1 MKQTNTIVVWTVTV
15 VAFSLLTT
23 SSFAQDRSL
32 PIIPGAAGYGM
43 ETPAGSGRHL
53 EGLSLE
59 PGWDQALVGHW
70 DFEGGTPAGGTLA
83 GDASIV
89 ERDDGHAL
97 RLKGKGSLRLPNPEG
112 YVQPGGSF
120 TIMAWVYMEK
130 PLGTVAMNVG
140 EEGGSWQVA
149 HVRHGVGKW
158 MFKAEDGEKAGIYR
172 PLTINEP
179 KWRLV
184 TAAYDGVTGRMRLYI
199 NETKVGDTRKRG
211 VKGLA
216 AARSSNLTLGK
227 GIRGM
232 IDDVMLFDA
241 ALTYRQILAVYG
253 RRRDDYLGA
262 QRTTVHRVTN
272 LNTSGP
278 GSLRAALEAVGPR
291 VVVFEV
297 SGNIDFTPHGS
308 LGIGNPYVTVAGQ
321 TAPSPGITLKGCELG
336 VRTHDVLLQHI
347 RIRMGDLPDPEQA
360 KRYEKS
366 DWSQFSER
374 DCMKLGGERVVVDHC
389 TFSWATDELVQST
402 ALGVTFR
409 QNLFAECLDSPKHH
423 KGGHSKAL
431 LIPDQTPRERR
442 YCAVIGNL
450 FAHNA
455 DRHPAAQGGTKLVH
469 VNNFIYDATRKP
481 GVALTL
487 SNGAFRGD
495 GGGPIRASVIAN
507 HFDRVPAPF
516 RFISRPLDVDGEVY
530 LKDFLVT
537 YTPAELREH
546 EKLIRQTVD
555 EKQFKDYLAG
565 KEKPARGEHEVVH
578 EHLEDPWKA
587 SHMLMFRWWMG
598 ERIYPLKSKVDEPPL
613 EVPGLEI
620 KPVGK
625 VREWVLATAGAR
637 PGDRDAADARVIR
650 QVRERTGGILLSQED
665 VGGWPELE
673 ENRRKLTV
681 PDDPS
686 GDEDGDGYTNL
697 EEWLHGFSAEVEG
710 GAETR

>member
-1 MKQTNTIVVWTVTV
+1 MRKTKTIVVRSVLV
-15 VAFSLLTT
+15 FALSLLTAC
-23 SSFAQDRSL
+23 SFADDTRL

-53 EGLSLE
+53 DGLSLE
-59 PGWDQALVGHW
+59 PGWEDALVGHW
-70 DFEGGTPAGGTLA
+70 NFEDGLPADGKLT

-89 ERDDGHAL
+89 ERDGGHAL
-97 RLKGKGSLRLPNPEG
+97 RLKGKGMLTFSDPEG
-112 YVQPGGSF
+112 YVKPGDSF
-120 TIMAWVYMEK
+120 TIMAWVYMEA
-130 PLGTVAMNVG
+130 PLGVVAENVAEDAG
-140 EEGGSWQVA
+140 HWRLA

-158 MFKAEDGEKAGIYR
+158 MFKAEDDEKAGIYR
-172 PLTINEP
+172 PLSVDEP
-179 KWRLV
+179 KWRCV
-184 TAAYDGVTGRMRLYI
+184 TGVYDGSTGRMRLYI
-199 NETKVGDTRKRG
+199 NETMVGDTRNRG
-211 VKGLA
+211 VKDLA
-216 AARSSNLTLGK
+216 AARSENLTLGR
-227 GIRGM
+227 GIQGM
-232 IDDVMLFDA
+232 IDDVMLFDT
-241 ALTYRQILAVYG
+241 ALTYEQILAHYARG
-253 RRRDDYLGA
+253 HSAYFGPKK
-262 QRTTVHRVTN
+262 TTVYKVTN
-272 LNTSGP
+272 LNTEGP

-308 LGIGNPYVTVAGQ
+308 LYIGNPYVTVAGQ
-321 TAPSPGITLKGCELG
+321 TAPSPGITLNGCELH

-366 DWSQFSER
+366 DWTQFSER
-374 DCMKLGGERVVVDHC
+374 DCLKLGGERVVVDHC

-402 ALGVTFR
+402 ALGATFR
-409 QNLFAECLDSPKHH
+409 QNIFAECLDSPKHH

-481 GVALTL
+481 GVGLTL

-507 HFDRVPAPF
+507 HFDRVPAPL

-537 YTPAELREH
+537 YTPAELREY
-546 EKLIRQTVD
+546 EKLIRKTVD
-555 EKQFKDYLAG
+555 EKQFKDYLEG
-565 KEKPARGEHEVVH
+565 KEKPAKGENEVVH
-578 EHLEDPWKA
+578 EHLEDPWDA

-598 ERIYPLKSKVDEPPL
+598 ERIYPLKSKVQEPPL
-613 EVPGLEI
+613 VLPGLEI
-620 KPVGK
+620 KPARE
-625 VREWVLATAGAR
+625 VRNWVLATAGAR
-637 PGDRDAADARVIR
+637 PADRDAVDARVVK
-650 QVRERTGGILLSQED
+650 QVRDRTGQIIQSQGD

-673 ENRRKLTV
+673 RKRRKLTV
-681 PDDPS
+681 PDNPS
-686 GDEDGDGYTNL
+686 ADDDGDGYTNL
-697 EEWLHGFSAEVEG
+697 EEWLHSFSAEVEG
-710 GAETR
+710 KAGS